1 MVEVVKKVEIIV
13 EGLVVE
19 VDNKVTGMVLKALKK
34 MERMM
39 VEVIK

>member
-1 MVEVVKKVEIIV
+1 MEVVKKVEIIV

>member
-1 MVEVVKKVEIIV
+1 MKKVEIIV